1 MFDEFKWYEDYVKLL
16 DKPHTHWELRNFL
29 YQEIPKEEEARILQR
44 YRHGLDVLW
53 LRLQSFQHRPTTL
66 EATATRGQ
74 LYQMGSPEWG
84 DGLDSETIAAV
95 YYIKQGLESIGMDK
109 DTLASSMDEVFDHYM
124 GSIQTFDTQTCDVI
138 IDELKGN

>member
-1 MFDEFKWYEDYVKLL
+1 
-16 DKPHTHWELRNFL
+16 
-29 YQEIPKEEEARILQR
+29 
-44 YRHGLDVLW
+44 
-53 LRLQSFQHRPTTL
+53 
-66 EATATRGQ
+66 
-74 LYQMGSPEWG
+74 MGSPEWG

-124 GSIQTFDTQTCDVI
+124 DSIQTFDTQTCDVI

>member
-53 LRLQSFQHRPTTL
+53 LRLQSFQHRPTAL

-74 LYQMGSPEWG
+74 LYQMDSPEWG

-95 YYIKQGLESIGMDK
+95 YYIKQGLESIGMNK

-124 GSIQTFDTQTCDVI
+124 DSIQTFDTQTCDVI